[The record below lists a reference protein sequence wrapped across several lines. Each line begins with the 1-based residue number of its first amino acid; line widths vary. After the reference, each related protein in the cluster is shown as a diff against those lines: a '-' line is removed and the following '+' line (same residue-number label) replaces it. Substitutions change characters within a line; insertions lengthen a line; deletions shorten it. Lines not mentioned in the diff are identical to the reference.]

1 MREAIEESWSC
12 HPGCRV
18 LDGRYVVVKGLRLR
32 VFSYPQEDFGLG
44 FFLGGLLLGDPSF
57 SSFFHG
63 MQSHW
68 RLANLEVLSQKQCS
82 SGGSTSNPHLFHSQP
97 QPANDPQLLPL
108 NLEPPNIEAY
118 MVFYRPRAVA

>member
-12 HPGCRV
+12 HAGCRV
-18 LDGRYVVVKGLRLR
+18 LDGRYVVVKGLGLR

-57 SSFFHG
+57 SLFFHG

-82 SGGSTSNPHLFHSQP
+82 SGGSTSNPHLFIPNPNP
-97 QPANDPQLLPL
+97 QMT
-108 NLEPPNIEAY
+108 PN
-118 MVFYRPRAVA
+118 FYP